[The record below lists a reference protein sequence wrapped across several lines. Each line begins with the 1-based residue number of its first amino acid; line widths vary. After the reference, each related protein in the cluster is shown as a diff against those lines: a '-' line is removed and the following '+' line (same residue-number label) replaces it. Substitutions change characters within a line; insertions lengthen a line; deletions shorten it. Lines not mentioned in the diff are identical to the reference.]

1 MGQGLGTPDRRG
13 GRFRDV
19 NLRAAVARIAVPAGR
34 WQSQGRARGVGVL
47 SGGSHVREERGEPA
61 AGISMFRPQL
71 AHHPLRWL
79 RTVGVQLC
87 SAISSNASQSRRR
100 IAAERNVSKS
110 MAMPTEEPNNAER
123 WVTAMVGLLFVGIA
137 IAIVCSLDA
146 DLSLGALAAAA
157 VIGGLGIDAL
167 LSAAFKR
174 RSIVSRIGPLP

>member
-1 MGQGLGTPDRRG
+1 
-13 GRFRDV
+13 
-19 NLRAAVARIAVPAGR
+19 
-34 WQSQGRARGVGVL
+34 
-47 SGGSHVREERGEPA
+47 
-61 AGISMFRPQL
+61 
-71 AHHPLRWL
+71 
-79 RTVGVQLC
+79 
-87 SAISSNASQSRRR
+87 
-100 IAAERNVSKS
+100 
-110 MAMPTEEPNNAER
+110 MAMPTAVPNNAER

>member
-1 MGQGLGTPDRRG
+1 
-13 GRFRDV
+13 
-19 NLRAAVARIAVPAGR
+19 
-34 WQSQGRARGVGVL
+34 
-47 SGGSHVREERGEPA
+47 
-61 AGISMFRPQL
+61 
-71 AHHPLRWL
+71 
-79 RTVGVQLC
+79 
-87 SAISSNASQSRRR
+87 
-100 IAAERNVSKS
+100 

-174 RSIVSRIGPLP
+174 RSIDSRIGPLP

>member
-1 MGQGLGTPDRRG
+1 MGR
-13 GRFRDV
+13 
-19 NLRAAVARIAVPAGR
+19 
-34 WQSQGRARGVGVL
+34 
-47 SGGSHVREERGEPA
+47 
-61 AGISMFRPQL
+61 
-71 AHHPLRWL
+71 
-79 RTVGVQLC
+79 
-87 SAISSNASQSRRR
+87 
-100 IAAERNVSKS
+100 
-110 MAMPTEEPNNAER
+110 PTEEPNNAER